1 MINSEFDIALESL
14 RSLVA
19 DNNLYGRLLAQWLG
33 ISEDIPHLPEDE
45 SATIWT
51 YQEVAAIAIKCA
63 LNEKVAR
70 SFSDGLSHLM
80 RRRYFIPHAMPG
92 FEADPMAI
100 LSVAIGMV
108 SLEHD
113 KNKYNWLLDII
124 NKTLLDESEPIRKSI
139 LLFARFL
146 LNHESDIPLIIKAA
160 IGKRYEQTLSKS
172 ERESVF
178 KECLTTKKI
187 TPEQAIFYLAAL
199 EYLISTSANISLE
212 STNKHGLAKMLRSV
226 ESALKRW
233 PWESTAKTKKSSKQQ
248 WDVQN
253 EYHVQSLLWSL
264 LRPVFPDLQDEEYLK
279 SIGYKHPR
287 VDLAIPSLRVIIE
300 VKYLRDSTQSGLS
313 GLNAEIAEDACL
325 YIENKSNTQFDSL
338 IVFVWDHTASVQHH
352 STLEDGMRN
361 INAVFDA
368 IVISRPGNWRESDA

>member
-1 MINSEFDIALESL
+1 MTNSEFDIALERL

-19 DNNLYGRLLAQWLG
+19 ENNLYGRLLAQWLG
-33 ISEDIPHLPEDE
+33 ISENIPDLPEDE
-45 SATIWT
+45 SSAIWT
-51 YQEVAAIAIKCA
+51 YQEVAAVAIKYV
-63 LNEKVAR
+63 LNKKVER
-70 SFSDGLSHLM
+70 SFFDGLDHLM

-100 LSVAIGMV
+100 LSVTIGVV

-113 KNKYNWLLDII
+113 EKKYDWMLGII
-124 NKTLLDESEPIRKSI
+124 NKTLLDESEQIRKSI
-139 LLFARFL
+139 LLLAKFL
-146 LNHESDIPLIIKAA
+146 LDPSVNLPLLMKTA
-160 IGKRYEQTLSKS
+160 IGKKYEQTLSKS
-172 ERESVF
+172 ERKSVLE
-178 KECLTTKKI
+178 ECLTTKK
-187 TPEQAIFYLAAL
+187 TTQEQAIFYLAAL

-212 STNKHGLAKMLRSV
+212 GTSKHGLVKMLRSV

-233 PWESTAKTKKSSKQQ
+233 PWESKAKTKRSSQQQ
-248 WDVQN
+248 WDIQN

-287 VDLAIPSLRVIIE
+287 VDLAVPSLRVIIE

-313 GLNAEIAEDACL
+313 GLNAEIAEDAGL

-352 STLEDGMRN
+352 STLEDGMRS

-368 IVISRPGNWRESDA
+368 IVISRPGNWKESDE